1 MPVLKLLIYNQVA
14 QRQHKIKGE
23 KIRTVIKE
31 AHINK
36 ISKELSLITLF
47 PPIKGFNNFIGTWV
61 YQQEK
66 TFIVDV
72 GPAVTAKSLIKAL
85 KHMGI
90 QKLDYILLTHIHI
103 DHAGGLCEVA
113 EQFPD
118 ALIVCH
124 DGGIEHLVDPARLWK
139 GSVKT
144 LGKTGIAYGEIK
156 PVSQDRFLGAKQFLS
171 ETINVVIT
179 PGHAPYHISYQTE
192 KYLFPGEAGG
202 ICLSPDSKTD
212 LKKEY
217 MRPAT
222 PPRFFMDVYIE
233 SLEKLITLNPKT
245 ICYSHFG
252 YKTDA
257 VKRLKQ
263 HKEQLFFWE
272 KTIQQEVEKVGN
284 ENIVENCIQ
293 NLLKHDPL
301 MAMFSEMTQDMQNRE
316 YEFLKNSVNGFLG
329 YLKTTADNC

>member
-1 MPVLKLLIYNQVA
+1 MFHRA
-14 QRQHKIKGE
+14 WEQHKIKGK

-36 ISKELSLITLF
+36 ISKEVSLITLF
-47 PPIKGFNNFIGTWV
+47 PPIKGFDDFIGTWV

-72 GPAVTAKSLIKAL
+72 GPAVTAQSLIKAL

-90 QKLDYILLTHIHI
+90 QQLDYILLTHIHI

-113 EQFPD
+113 KQFPE

-144 LGKTGIAYGEIK
+144 LGNTGIAYGEIK
-156 PVSQDRFLGAKQFLS
+156 PVSQDRFLGTKQFLS
-171 ETINVVIT
+171 ETINAVIT
-179 PGHAPYHISYQTE
+179 PGHAPYHISYQTG

-202 ICLSPDSKTD
+202 ICLSPGSKIDS
-212 LKKEY
+212 KKEY

-245 ICYSHFG
+245 ICYGHFG

-263 HKEQLFFWE
+263 HKEQLFFW
-272 KTIQQEVEKVGN
+272 KKIIQQEVEKTGN

-301 MAMFSEMTQDMQNRE
+301 MAVFPEMTQDMQNRE
-316 YEFLKNSVNGFLG
+316 YGFMKNSVNGFLG
-329 YLKTTADNC
+329 YLTTTADNS

>member
-1 MPVLKLLIYNQVA
+1 MQKIFHRA
-14 QRQHKIKGE
+14 WKQHRIKGK

-31 AHINK
+31 AYINK
-36 ISKELSLITLF
+36 ISKEVSLITLF
-47 PPIKGFNNFIGTWV
+47 PPIKGFDDFIGTWV
-61 YQQEK
+61 YQKEK

-72 GPAVTAKSLIKAL
+72 GPAVTAQSLIKAL

-90 QKLDYILLTHIHI
+90 QQLDYILLTHIHI

-113 EQFPD
+113 EQFPE

-124 DGGIEHLVDPARLWK
+124 DDGIEHLVDPARLWK

-144 LGKTGIAYGEIK
+144 LGNTGIAYGEIK

-171 ETINVVIT
+171 ETVNAVIT
-179 PGHAPYHISYQTE
+179 PGHAPHHASYQTE
-192 KYLFPGEAGG
+192 QYLFAGEAGG
-202 ICLSPDSKTD
+202 VCLSFGSKTD
-212 LKKEY
+212 SKKEY
-217 MRPAT
+217 MRPST
-222 PPRFFMDVYIE
+222 PPRFFMDVYLK

-245 ICYSHFG
+245 ICYGHFG

-263 HKEQLFFWE
+263 HKEQLFFW
-272 KTIQQEVEKVGN
+272 KKIIQQEVEKGRN
-284 ENIVENCIQ
+284 KNIVENCIQ
-293 NLLKHDPL
+293 SLLKHDPL
-301 MAMFSEMTQDMQNRE
+301 MALFSEMTQDMQNRE
-316 YEFLKNSVNGFLG
+316 YGFLKNSVNGFLG